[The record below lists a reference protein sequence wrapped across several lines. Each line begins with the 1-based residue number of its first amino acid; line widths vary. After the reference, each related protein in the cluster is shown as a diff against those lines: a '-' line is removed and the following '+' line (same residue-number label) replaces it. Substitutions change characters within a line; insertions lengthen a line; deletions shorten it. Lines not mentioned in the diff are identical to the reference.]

1 MRYLGFQNREEGP
14 FKYSLGNYYGTYE
27 DGVRS
32 GKGTFIFKKDSSY
45 YEGTWQN
52 DNMCG
57 YGRLITPFSYYER
70 RDFKWNCG
78 WSMIQTQKWSIAVNG
93 DAIRSMEKVN

>member
-1 MRYLGFQNREEGP
+1 MQGIPGFQNREEGP
-14 FKYSLGNYYGTYE
+14 FKYSLGTYYGTYE

-57 YGRLITPFSYYER
+57 YGRLITPFSYYE
-70 RDFKWNCG
+70 G
-78 WSMIQTQKWSIAVNG
+78 EISNG
-93 DAIRSMEKVN
+93 MAHGVGAF